1 MSDDKKPLGLR
12 SSSGPGHV
20 KQSFSHGRSKS
31 VVVEKKRKRVI
42 VPGNG
47 GAGTSGGPRPAG
59 VSD

>member
-12 SSSGPGHV
+12 NSSGPGHV

-42 VPGNG
+42 VPGKV
-47 GAGTSGGPRPAG
+47 AQTLLVDHVLQAYLT
-59 VSD
+59 